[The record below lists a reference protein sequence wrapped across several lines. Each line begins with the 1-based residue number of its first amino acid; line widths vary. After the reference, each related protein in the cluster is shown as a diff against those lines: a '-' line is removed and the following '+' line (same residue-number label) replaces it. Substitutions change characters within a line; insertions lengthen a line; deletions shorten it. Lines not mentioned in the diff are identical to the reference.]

1 VRGGG
6 RDIGSV
12 VLETA
17 LVVTVD
23 APPLEALYREAYPGA
38 VARGIP
44 LHITVLYP
52 FVPVAELGDD
62 DLAQVRAA
70 IEPHPAFDFALARV
84 ETFVDV
90 VWLAPEPVES
100 FRALLASVHRAF
112 PAYPPYG
119 GLHDVVIPHA
129 TLTTVEPAQLDTA
142 LATLRP
148 RVEPL
153 LPLAQ
158 RADALTLLVE
168 EEPDRWR
175 ERLRITLPQ

>member
-1 VRGGG
+1 VH
-6 RDIGSV
+6 
-12 VLETA
+12 
-17 LVVTVD
+17 
-23 APPLEALYREAYPGA
+23 REAHPGA

-52 FVPVAELGDD
+52 FVPVAELRDD
-62 DLAQVRAA
+62 DLARVRAA
-70 IEPHPAFDFALARV
+70 VERHRAFDFALARV
-84 ETFVDV
+84 ETFAHV
-90 VWLAPEPVES
+90 VWLAPEPIEP
-100 FRALLASVHRAF
+100 FRALLATVHGAF

-119 GLHDVVIPHA
+119 GLHDDVTPHA
-129 TLTTVEPAQLDTA
+129 TLAEVEPDELDAA
-142 LATLRP
+142 LAKLRP

-153 LPLAQ
+153 LPLPQ